1 MLQKRYIDIGGA
13 TVKELRAYIANE
25 GKRLNQ
31 QLVEI
36 QKRGLTESSFG
47 YQALVDSSKNRQFLG
62 LSKSGN
68 VKVNLNTRGLDR
80 YELQKLAGVINRTT
94 GYQTIT
100 TTGIKEYYGSVFDT
114 LRNKPG
120 YESLKKF
127 DDNQLADILKTEGF
141 ESMKR
146 TVGSEQTFRMIG
158 SVDSADKIM
167 GWLEKSGGGQSIS
180 SYVKDFNEFTGSG
193 YEWQPATAVPF

>member
-1 MLQKRYIDIGGA
+1 MEGNYSYSATADEIRSCSLYCRRYRI
-13 TVKELRAYIANE
+13 ELCVYLDSYCLE
-25 GKRLNQ
+25 G
-31 QLVEI
+31 
-36 QKRGLTESSFG
+36 SFG
-47 YQALVDSSKNRQFLG
+47 RVRSVSSVSCG
-62 LSKSGN
+62 D
-68 VKVNLNTRGLDR
+68 T
-80 YELQKLAGVINRTT
+80 ELQKLAGVINRTT

-127 DDNQLADILKTEGF
+127 DDNQLADILKTEGW

-146 TVGSEQTFRMIG
+146 TVGSEQAFRMVG

-167 GWLEKSGGGQSIS
+167 GWLDRSGGGQSIS